1 MSSIKIILAVYFRK
15 NLHLLLAMALDIY
28 CQEGEYRRL
37 VRSIKSDDALSEL
50 IDRFNQTTGLN
61 VDLYGTS
68 RLYLAQW
75 ERLIQ
80 LAKSAGYAST
90 ELEQIRSE
98 LPDNY
103 TEGILILE
111 GD

>member
-1 MSSIKIILAVYFRK
+1 
-15 NLHLLLAMALDIY
+15 MALDIY
-28 CQEGEYRRL
+28 WQESRNRRL
-37 VRSIKSDDALSEL
+37 IGSIKADKAFSDL
-50 IDRFNQTTGLN
+50 IDQFNQTTGLA

-80 LAKSAGYAST
+80 LAKSAGYVTT
-90 ELEQIRSE
+90 ELVQVRSG

-103 TEGILILE
+103 TEGLLILE